1 VPVTVATFQ
10 DFISVFGNSDGE
22 KFGPIAM
29 REWLRNA
36 GAGTYVRVLG
46 AGDGTAR
53 KSTGDNAGRVNN
65 SGFVV
70 GDRLPQANGLLG
82 NNEKA
87 GAITTPGTGATA
99 TLLVTDAGGIGDGE
113 TFVLVNSAGV
123 STTYRFNAGVA
134 HGSQPGGAAGDT
146 IQLGFSGAGGGV
158 SGKVNIAAA
167 IVASIAATTGADFT
181 AVSDGTDTVTVTQST
196 VGAAGDRN
204 STDGVTGL
212 TVGNFSGGDDGNSIL
227 GRTHMLVTLMSESA
241 GSTVFSEAGIQQ
253 SGDNVAHPILRGV
266 LMAPSGVVLG
276 LSSTLEPNNAVAANQ
291 AASTIFTAS
300 ENAGSPIGSINTSTN
315 QFVMLVNGLKKSNQY
330 NNVLT
335 ASMDPTAPNYFVNV
349 FNTDPKKIQDA
360 GHYLYTHYDISTALA
375 VVTGTNVIADLGDD
389 ARVGS
394 NLEEAVMLLTGSQ
407 ARNSGTATTAVKVG
421 TPNFENW
428 EDRFSPAF
436 SPFIVSQ
443 KFGARNTN
451 LFRFHT
457 LSDGAI
463 GSGEFKI
470 TIENVRASSK
480 AGNKYGTFD
489 VLVRRFLDNDLNP
502 QVVES
507 FRGCSLDL
515 TSDNYI
521 AKRVGDRNT
530 FFDFDAAS
538 GAQKVVVEGDYPN
551 VSNFVRVQI
560 SPELKNGAVDST
572 ALPTGFR
579 GIHHLVTSGTSD
591 TTSILTGFYST
602 QALTTEV
609 GITGEELA
617 RVVQPPIPMRET
629 LGIGLSPRKNVKVD
643 FTWGIQ
649 FENKTSI
656 TKPNANEKID
666 SSLLSFAKWFPNFQT
681 VSENPWVGDNEGTAD
696 VAGSVLDA
704 DKFNNNFFTLER
716 VEVITGSND
725 RPNPQ
730 QWSAAKYQRS
740 GLAATTLT
748 DRDGTAGVGSRF
760 LDPAKDFSHVP
771 TQKYLKFTLPM
782 IGGWDGV
789 NVFNHDKSKL
799 SDAAVR
805 REMTDTSQGGKS
817 GPTVAAYR
825 KAMDLME
832 AKQDVDVQLLAI
844 PGIRHPAVTDYAME
858 ATERRFD
865 ALFLMDVEEKDEVDT
880 YVTSSLQTPNVANT
894 INRFA
899 GRALDSSFAAA
910 YYPDIVVADPAT
922 RTNVKAPATAVV
934 LGAFSLNDS
943 LAHPWFAPAGFTRGV
958 LPSAIYPGVE
968 LLQQNR
974 DDLYTADINPIIGD
988 VTASGGVTVF
998 GQKTLLAAQ
1007 SALDRVNVRR
1017 LLIDV
1022 RRRVRDVARTFLFE
1036 PNQAATIAAFQAR
1049 VQPILADVQSQGGL
1063 DRFRVIIDTTTTT
1076 QADIENN
1083 TIRGRIFLQPTRSV
1097 EFVSLDFVVS
1107 NSI

>member
-1 VPVTVATFQ
+1 
-10 DFISVFGNSDGE
+10 
-22 KFGPIAM
+22 
-29 REWLRNA
+29 
-36 GAGTYVRVLG
+36 
-46 AGDGTAR
+46 
-53 KSTGDNAGRVNN
+53 
-65 SGFVV
+65 
-70 GDRLPQANGLLG
+70 LG

-87 GAITTPGTGATA
+87 GAITAADTQA
-99 TLLVTDAGGIGDGE
+99 TLADAIDVNGSPGVGEHLTINVSVAASGVGAVRLIFTANANDTSRPGELGG
-113 TFVLVNSAGV
+113 TTVNDICV
-123 STTYRFNAGVA
+123 N
-134 HGSQPGGAAGDT
+134 
-146 IQLGFSGAGGGV
+146 AGGGPSV
-158 SGKVNIAAA
+158 EQLRDAIKAALGGTA
-167 IVASIAATTGADFT
+167 NARVAYGTGLPQGVDIDFGSIAAKGA
-181 AVSDGTDTVTVTQST
+181 G
-196 VGAAGDRN
+196 
-204 STDGVTGL
+204 TGL
-212 TVGNFSGGDDGNSIL
+212 TVADSSTDKITLTHTAGGSIGNTVEITKDTTEIVFPNATNVQNLAGGDDGNSIL

-241 GSTVFSEAGIQQ
+241 GSTVFSEAGIQS
-253 SGDNVAHPILRGV
+253 SGQNIAHPILRGV

-291 AASTIFTAS
+291 AASLTFTAS
-300 ENAGSPIGSINTSTN
+300 ENAGAPIGSINTSTN
-315 QFVMLVNGLKKSNQY
+315 QFVMLINGLKKSNQY

-375 VVTGTNVIADLGDD
+375 VVTGTNVIADLGND
-389 ARVGS
+389 ARTGGS
-394 NLEEAVMLLTGSQ
+394 SSKLEEAVMLLTGSQ
-407 ARNSGTATTAVKVG
+407 ARNSGTATTAAKVG

-451 LFRFHT
+451 LFRFYT

-463 GSGEFKI
+463 GTGEFKI
-470 TIENVRASSK
+470 TIENIRASSK
-480 AGNKYGTFD
+480 ANNKYGTFD
-489 VLVRRFLDNDLNP
+489 VLIRRFLDNDLNP

-521 AKRVGDRNT
+521 AKRVGDRNS

-551 VSNFVRVQI
+551 VSNFVRVKI
-560 SPELKNGAVDST
+560 SSELKNGAVDSS

-602 QALTTEV
+602 SVLNTLSGISV
-609 GITGEELA
+609 GELA

-629 LGIGLSPRKNVKVD
+629 LGVGLSPRKNVKVD
-643 FTWGIQ
+643 FTWGVQ
-649 FENKTSI
+649 FENKTSN
-656 TKPNANEKID
+656 TKPNSNEKID
-666 SSLLSFAKWFPNFQT
+666 SSLLSFAKWFPNFHT
-681 VSENPWVGDNEGTAD
+681 VDENPWVGDNEGTAD
-696 VAGSVLDA
+696 VAGCVLDA

-725 RPNPQ
+725 KPNSQ
-730 QWSAAKYQRS
+730 QWSAAKYQRD
-740 GLAATTLT
+740 GLSENTLT
-748 DRDGTAGVGSRF
+748 DRDGTAGIGSRF
-760 LDPAKDFSHVP
+760 LDPSKDFSHVP

-782 IGGWDGV
+782 LGGWDGV
-789 NVFNHDKSKL
+789 NVFDNDKARL
-799 SDAAVR
+799 SDTAVR
-805 REMTDTSQGGKS
+805 REMIDTSQGGKS

-844 PGIRHPAVTDYAME
+844 PGIRHPAVIDYALE

-865 ALFLMDVEEKDEVDT
+865 ALLLVDVEEKDEIDA
-880 YVTSSLQTPNVANT
+880 YVTSSLQIPNVSNT
-894 INRFA
+894 INRFV

-910 YYPDIVVADPAT
+910 YYPDVVVADPAT

-1036 PNQAATIAAFQAR
+1036 PNQAATIAAFQAK
-1049 VQPILADVQSQGGL
+1049 VQPILADVQAQGGL
-1063 DRFRVIIDTTTTT
+1063 DRFRVIIDATTTT

-1083 TIRGRIFLQPTRSV
+1083 TIRGRIFLQPTRSI

>member
-1 VPVTVATFQ
+1 MAELTFPVSPGVVTREIDLSGPTQISPTGIPAGVVGTAVRGPAFVPVTVATFQ

-65 SGFVV
+65 AGFVV

-87 GAITTPGTGATA
+87 GAITAAGTAATA
-99 TLLVTDAGGIGDGE
+99 TIIVKTSNPAQLRDMKFTLV
-113 TFVLVNSAGV
+113 S
-123 STTYRFNAGVA
+123 
-134 HGSQPGGAAGDT
+134 
-146 IQLGFSGAGGGV
+146 
-158 SGKVNIAAA
+158 
-167 IVASIAATTGADFT
+167 
-181 AVSDGTDTVTVTQST
+181 SDGTSRQFQTHDALADSYETGDTS
-196 VGAAGDRN
+196 
-204 STDGVTGL
+204 SDGVSILADIKGL
-212 TVGNFSGGDDGNSIL
+212 SSEGTIAAQIKAAIESSLGHSGRMTATLSTTTATDDTITVAQVTSGRLGNTTISAVTNGDADRLTINGGITESNFSGGDDGNSIL

-241 GSTVFSEAGIQQ
+241 GSTIFSEAGIQT
-253 SGDNVAHPILRGV
+253 SGQNIAHPILRGV

-276 LSSTLEPNNAVAANQ
+276 LSSTLEPNNAVADDR
-291 AASTIFTAS
+291 AASLVFTAS
-300 ENAGSPIGSINTSTN
+300 ENAGAPIGSINTSTN
-315 QFVMLVNGLKKSNQY
+315 QFVMLVNGLKKNDQY

-335 ASMDPTAPNYFVNV
+335 ASMDPAAPNYFVNV

-360 GHYLYTHYDISTALA
+360 GHYLYAHYDVSTNLA
-375 VVTGTNVIADLGDD
+375 VVTGTNVITDLCGD
-389 ARVGS
+389 ARTGGVSGGARS

-407 ARNSGTATTAVKVG
+407 ARNTGTTTTASKVG

-428 EDRFSPAF
+428 EDRFSAAF

-457 LSDGAI
+457 LSDGSI

-470 TIENVRASSK
+470 TIENVKASSK
-480 AGNKYGTFD
+480 ANNKYGTFD

-521 AKRVGDRNT
+521 AKRIGDRNT
-530 FFDFDAAS
+530 FFDFDASS
-538 GAQKVVVEGDYPN
+538 GAQKVVVEGDYAN
-551 VSNFVRVQI
+551 VSNFVRVEI
-560 SPELKNGAVDST
+560 SSELKNGAVDAS

-579 GIHHLVTSGTSD
+579 GVHHLVTSGTSD
-591 TTSILTGFYST
+591 KTSILTGLYST
-602 QALTTEV
+602 QAITDDV
-609 GITGEELA
+609 GISGDELA
-617 RVVQPPIPMRET
+617 RVVQPPIPMRENIAV
-629 LGIGLSPRKNVKVD
+629 GVSPRKNVKVD
-643 FTWGIQ
+643 FTWGVQ

-656 TKPNANEKID
+656 ARPNANEKID
-666 SSLLSFAKWFPNFQT
+666 TSLLSFAKWFPNFHT
-681 VSENPWVGDNEGTAD
+681 VNENPWVGSNEGTAD

-704 DKFNNNFFTLER
+704 DKFNNNFFSLER

-725 RPNPQ
+725 RPDPQ
-730 QWSAAKYQRS
+730 QWAAAKYQRN
-740 GLAATTLT
+740 GVAATTLT
-748 DRDGTAGVGSRF
+748 NRDGTAGIGSRF
-760 LDPAKDFSHVP
+760 LDPSKDFSHVP

-789 NVFNHDKSKL
+789 NVFNSDKAKL

-805 REMTDTSQGGKS
+805 REMTDTNQGGKS

-880 YVTSSLQTPNVANT
+880 FVTSSLQIPSVANT
-894 INRFA
+894 INRFS

-910 YYPDIVVADPAT
+910 YYPDVVVADPAT

-988 VTASGGVTVF
+988 VTSSGGVTVF
-998 GQKTLLAAQ
+998 G
-1007 SALDRVNVRR
+1007 
-1017 LLIDV
+1017 
-1022 RRRVRDVARTFLFE
+1022 
-1036 PNQAATIAAFQAR
+1036 
-1049 VQPILADVQSQGGL
+1049 
-1063 DRFRVIIDTTTTT
+1063 
-1076 QADIENN
+1076 
-1083 TIRGRIFLQPTRSV
+1083 
-1097 EFVSLDFVVS
+1097 
-1107 NSI
+1107 